1 MFQVSCRESAGQD
14 GIAVVEDEA
23 ELARRCLAGDADA
36 VRTLIEACQRPV
48 FALCVRMLSQ
58 REDAE
63 DVAQETLV
71 RVVRYLKTW
80 DSSLPLLPWV
90 LTIAANRCRTALA
103 RRGRLSVTG
112 DLAAVAAEPGNSL
125 PDWKE
130 ELDLALDRLPAHHR
144 LCFAL
149 YYEQELSIAEIAVI
163 QSVPEGTVKTWLYRS
178 RKQLADA
185 LRERGYG
192 PRPDVLER
200 SSFPGEQ
207 AGR

>member
-1 MFQVSCRESAGQD
+1 M
-14 GIAVVEDEA
+14 VEDHA
-23 ELARRCLAGDADA
+23 ELTRRCLAGDADA

-71 RVVRYLKTW
+71 RVIRYLKTW
-80 DSSLPLLPWV
+80 DSSQPLFPWV

-103 RRGRLSVTG
+103 RRGRMSVTG
-112 DLAAVAAEPGNSL
+112 DLTTVAAEPEDSL

-130 ELDLALDRLPAHHR
+130 ELDLALSRLPAHHR
-144 LCFAL
+144 LCFVL

-185 LRERGYG
+185 LRERGCD
-192 PRPDVLER
+192 PRPGLLER
-200 SSFPGEQ
+200 SASHREKE
-207 AGR
+207 AR